1 MADTKVAKRYA
12 KSLLDL
18 ANEQKVMDAVNN
30 DMKLFVDVCS
40 KNRDLAMLL
49 SNPII
54 DSSKKLKI
62 LTQIFSDKLNKMT
75 MSFFAIVVK
84 KGRESYL
91 YDIAKSFLAQY
102 KVLKGIQTA
111 EVISAVG
118 LDDNLRKKIYDLV
131 RKGSNSEVEL
141 IERIDKSLIGGFVL
155 RLGDKQYDASVAS
168 DIRKLAQSF
177 SSNPYIRKN

>member
-12 KSLLDL
+12 KSLIDL
-18 ANEQKVMDAVNN
+18 SNEQKVMDAVNN
-30 DMKLFVDVCS
+30 DMKLFVDVC
-40 KNRDLAMLL
+40 KNNRDFTMLL

-62 LTQIFSDKLNKMT
+62 ITGVFADKVNKMT
-75 MSFFAIVVK
+75 MSFFTIVVK

-91 YDIAKSFLAQY
+91 YDIAKAFLSQY

-111 EVISAVG
+111 EVVSAVG
-118 LDDNLRKKIYDLV
+118 LDDTLRKKIYDLV

-141 IERIDKSLIGGFVL
+141 IERVDKALIGGFIL
-155 RLGDKQYDASVAS
+155 RLDDKQYDASVAS

-177 SSNPYIRKN
+177 TSNPYIKKN